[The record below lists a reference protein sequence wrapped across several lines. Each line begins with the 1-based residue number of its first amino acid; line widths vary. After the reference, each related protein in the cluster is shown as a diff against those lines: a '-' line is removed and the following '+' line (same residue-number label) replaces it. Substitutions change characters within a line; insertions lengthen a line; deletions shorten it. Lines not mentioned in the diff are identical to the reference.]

1 MIYKSAHSKGATVE
15 YKKLWYDRVK
25 NREVIH
31 DGTFIYKVL
40 DWYCPDKYQKAK
52 NNESFKLGCRLRSCY
67 D

>member
-1 MIYKSAHSKGATVE
+1 MIYKSAHSEGATVE

-40 DWYCPDKYQKAK
+40 NWYIVRTSIRKRKIAK
-52 NNESFKLGCRLRSCY
+52 VLNWGVA
-67 D
+67 

>member
-1 MIYKSAHSKGATVE
+1 MIYKSAHSKGATEE

-40 DWYCPDKYQKAK
+40 NWYIAQTSIRKRKITKVLNWGVA
-52 NNESFKLGCRLRSCY
+52 
-67 D
+67 